1 MVHNLETPHTARR
14 TSYIKTEV
22 IKSASVHCLSLFF
35 PSYFAVWSFH
45 PEGIANAPGNLAKHV
60 APVSLH
66 SATKCKSVMTASAP
80 ILSNSSNE
88 SRRPS

>member
-60 APVSLH
+60 APHQPPFRNQMQKRDDGIGSDF
-66 SATKCKSVMTASAP
+66 
-80 ILSNSSNE
+80 I
-88 SRRPS
+88 